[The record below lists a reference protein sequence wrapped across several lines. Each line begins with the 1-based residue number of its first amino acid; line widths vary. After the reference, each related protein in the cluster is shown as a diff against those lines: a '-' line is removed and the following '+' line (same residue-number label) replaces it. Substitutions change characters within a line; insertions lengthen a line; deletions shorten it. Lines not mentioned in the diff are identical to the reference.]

1 MDEQRKSLTDDDIL
15 TSAPGEARSRLG
27 MADTDADD
35 QDADS
40 DDTDAD
46 SDGVDPS

>member
-1 MDEQRKSLTDDDIL
+1 MDEQRKSLADEDIL
-15 TSAPGEARSRLG
+15 TTVPGETRSRLS

-46 SDGVDPS
+46 TDGTDPS

>member
-1 MDEQRKSLTDDDIL
+1 MDEQRTSLSDDEIL
-15 TSAPGEARSRLG
+15 TSVPGETRSRL
-27 MADTDADD
+27 AQDTDADD

-46 SDGVDPS
+46 ADTDDPS

>member
-1 MDEQRKSLTDDDIL
+1 MDEQRKSLADEDIL
-15 TSAPGEARSRLG
+15 TSTPGDMRSRLG

-46 SDGVDPS
+46 SDGTDPS